1 MDLLSL
7 LIGFLLGVAAA
18 TLAAIGIARFRA
30 AIEQLERDEHWFHD

>member
-7 LIGFLLGVAAA
+7 LVGFLFGVAAA
-18 TLAAIGIARFRA
+18 TLVAIGIARFRA